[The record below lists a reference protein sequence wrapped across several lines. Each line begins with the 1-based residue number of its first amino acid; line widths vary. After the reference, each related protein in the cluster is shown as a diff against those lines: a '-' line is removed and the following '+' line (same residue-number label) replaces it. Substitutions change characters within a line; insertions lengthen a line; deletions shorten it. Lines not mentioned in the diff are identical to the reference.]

1 MNFKEKLA
9 KLLQKLGLQEKA
21 SRKELT
27 PEDAE
32 KIAKGWK
39 EEYGTDLTA
48 ESAEWQKTE
57 AQAAA
62 YREILAV
69 VNGMAVEETQEDNGE
84 GDGADGD
91 GDRKDGD
98 KGEEM
103 PAAGARKVIQV
114 INGLNREV
122 RELAS
127 KARPDSPDAIVTHD
141 VKVFGR
147 AHTAT
152 HLFGIE
158 HPMFSMDRRW
168 NRIARYGR
176 QLEDPTAED
185 KVAFME
191 EFRKYS
197 RSFSR
202 RYAELYQMGV
212 VTPGKLGEVDYSS
225 LRDAGLGEQFLV
237 RRQDALIARILM
249 IPTLD
254 HIFPR
259 RSNIQDG
266 ELLTNAFFGE
276 FSQAYQAG
284 EISKGSVQLEPELAK
299 VHDAMFKYL
308 FESLKWIETQY
319 IGYLN
324 TSGSDPVKWNMIEW
338 LILNIS
344 TKLQQ
349 ERNYRVINGYR
360 IEPVKGEIAHAN
372 FAAYGVIYR
381 LYSYVEGRKVLPFT
395 DDEVNDYTSANIG
408 DVIEEFVEKVA
419 AVVDNLQDF
428 TLYVNKKHE
437 PWFKEWYNSKY
448 GGNAD
453 YTGVQNR
460 VANYDVPIV
469 WVPNMGNTKLMWMT
483 LPGNIMQL
491 ENVPGE
497 MAKMTFEQRLESVWA
512 YSVWKEGVGAAFAGK
527 KFDDDEAFKASDR
540 VDQLI
545 FMNMP
550 VAKLDAD
557 VTTAD
562 ASKGPIFETSAANT
576 SAKAL
581 TDITGA
587 KRGVVYIIRSG
598 GGSNATTI
606 AKSGKFD
613 GLTAAWEPKA
623 AGDFLKVYW
632 NGEKFVEV
640 ERKVTA

>member
-32 KIAKGWK
+32 KIAKSWK
-39 EEYGTDLTA
+39 EEYGTDLAA
-48 ESAEWQKTE
+48 ESADWQKTE

-62 YREILAV
+62 FRNLIGTVSGHFAS
-69 VNGMAVEETQEDNGE
+69 QEDNGGD
-84 GDGADGD
+84 GDGAPESSTEHESPSESAQKITEHI
-91 GDRKDGD
+91 R
-98 KGEEM
+98 
-103 PAAGARKVIQV
+103 
-114 INGLNREV
+114 GLQNQV
-122 RELAS
+122 RELSSRAQPD
-127 KARPDSPDAIVTHD
+127 RPEDTVTREIS
-141 VKVFGR
+141 VFGR

-152 HLFGIE
+152 HIFGIE

-168 NRIARYGR
+168 NRITRYGR
-176 QLEDPTAED
+176 QQEDPTDED
-185 KVAFME
+185 KEVFMD
-191 EFRKYS
+191 EFKKYS
-197 RSFSR
+197 RSLSK

-212 VTPGKLGEVDYSS
+212 ITPGKLGEVDYSS

-266 ELLTNAFFGE
+266 ELLTNVFFGE
-276 FSQAYQAG
+276 FSQPYQAG
-284 EISKGSVQLEPELAK
+284 EVSKGSVDLKPELAK

-349 ERNYRVINGYR
+349 ERNYRVVNGYR
-360 IEPVKGEIAHAN
+360 IEPVKGESAHAN
-372 FAAYGVIYR
+372 FAAFGVIYR

-395 DDEVNDYTSANIG
+395 EDDVNDYTSSNIG
-408 DVIEEFVEKVA
+408 DVFEEMAAKVA
-419 AVVDNLQDF
+419 EVVDNLQDF
-428 TLYVNKKHE
+428 TLYANKKHE
-437 PWFKEWYNSKY
+437 PWFKAWYNAKY

-453 YTGVQNR
+453 YSGVQNK
-460 VANYDVPIV
+460 VPNYDMQIV
-469 WVPNMGNTKLMWMT
+469 WVPNMGNTKLMWIT
-483 LPGNIMQL
+483 IPGNILQL

-497 MAKMTFEQRLESVWA
+497 MTRMYFEQRLESVWA
-512 YSVWKEGVGAAFAGK
+512 YSVWKEGVGAAFAGRQY
-527 KFDDDEAFKASDR
+527 DDQESFKASDR
-540 VDQLI
+540 RHQLI

-550 VAKLDAD
+550 VSKLA
-557 VTTAD
+557 AD
-562 ASKGPIFETSAANT
+562 ATVADAANGPIFLTSADNT
-576 SAKAL
+576 AATAL
-581 TDITGA
+581 TDIKGA
-587 KRGVVYIIRSG
+587 KTGVVYIIESG

-606 AKSGKFD
+606 ANSDKFA
-613 GLTAAWEPKA
+613 GLTAAWNPKA

-632 NGEKFVEV
+632 DGEKFVEV

>member
-9 KLLQKLGLQEKA
+9 KILQKLGLQERA

-32 KIAKGWK
+32 MIAKSWK
-39 EEYGTDLTA
+39 EEYGSDFA
-48 ESAEWQKTE
+48 ADSAAWKETE
-57 AQAAA
+57 AKAAA
-62 YREILAV
+62 YDSLMAV
-69 VNGMAVEETQEDNGE
+69 VAELFATQEPGKE
-84 GDGADGD
+84 SPS
-91 GDRKDGD
+91 
-98 KGEEM
+98 EEM
-103 PAAGARKVIQV
+103 GKVIES
-114 INGLNREV
+114 IKGLKEDV
-122 RELAS
+122 RTLAA
-127 KARPDSPDAIVTHD
+127 KAQPDVPETTVSHE

-152 HLFGIE
+152 HVFGIE

-168 NRIARYGR
+168 NRITRYGR
-176 QLEDPTAED
+176 QLEDPSAED
-185 KVAFME
+185 KNAFME
-191 EFRKYS
+191 EFQKYS
-197 RSFSR
+197 RSLSK

-212 VTPGKLGEVDYSS
+212 ITPGKLGEVDYSS
-225 LRDAGLGEQFLV
+225 LKDAGLGEQFLV

-254 HIFPR
+254 DIFPR

-266 ELLTNAFFGE
+266 EVLTNVFFGE

-284 EISKGSVQLEPELAK
+284 EVSKGSVDFKPELAK

-338 LILNIS
+338 LVLNIA

-349 ERNYRVINGYR
+349 ERNYRVVNGFR
-360 IEPVKGEIAHAN
+360 IDPVKGEIAHAN
-372 FAAYGVIYR
+372 FAAFGVIYR

-395 DDEVNDYTSANIG
+395 EDEVNDYTSANIG
-408 DVIEEFVEKVA
+408 DVFEEMTAKVA
-419 AVVDNLQDF
+419 SVLDNLQDF
-428 TLYVNKKHE
+428 ALYANKNHE
-437 PWFKEWYNSKY
+437 PWFKAWYNAKY

-453 YTGVQNR
+453 YTGVQNK
-460 VANYDVPIV
+460 VPNYDARII
-469 WVPNMGNTKLMWMT
+469 WVPNMGQSKLMWIT
-483 LPGNIMQL
+483 LPGNILQL

-497 MAKMTFEQRLESVWA
+497 MTSIRFEQRLESVWA

-527 KFDDDEAFKASDR
+527 QMADDEAFKASDR
-540 VDQLI
+540 RDQLI

-550 VAKLDAD
+550 MDKLAADA
-557 VTTAD
+557 TTAD
-562 ASKGPIFETSAANT
+562 AAKGPVFRTSADNT
-576 SAKAL
+576 KATAL

-587 KRGVVYIIRSG
+587 KTGVVYIIECG
-598 GGSNATTI
+598 GAANATTI

-623 AGDFLKVYW
+623 AGDYLKVYW

>member
-32 KIAKGWK
+32 RIAKGWK
-39 EEYGTDLTA
+39 EEYGTDFSA
-48 ESAEWQKTE
+48 ESAEWRETE

-62 YREILAV
+62 YREILAA
-69 VNGMAVEETQEDNGE
+69 VNEMTDEDAPEGNEDGE
-84 GDGADGD
+84 DGDDGD
-91 GDRKDGD
+91 GTPSASA
-98 KGEEM
+98 E
-103 PAAGARKVIQV
+103 KVV
-114 INGLNREV
+114 KTINGLNRQV

-127 KARPDSPDAIVTHD
+127 RARSDSPEDTVRHS
-141 VKVFGR
+141 VNVFGR

-152 HLFGIE
+152 HIFGIE
-158 HPMFSMDRRW
+158 HPMFAMDRRW
-168 NRIARYGR
+168 NRITRYGR
-176 QLEDPTAED
+176 QLEDPTEED
-185 KVAFME
+185 KEAFMD

-197 RSFSR
+197 RSLSK

-212 VTPGKLGEVDYSS
+212 ITPGKLGEVNYSS
-225 LRDAGLGEQFLV
+225 LKDAGLGEQFLV
-237 RRQDALIARILM
+237 RRQDALIARIIM

-284 EISKGSVQLEPELAK
+284 EVSKGSVQLEPELAK

-372 FAAYGVIYR
+372 FAAFGVIHR

-395 DDEVNDYTSANIG
+395 DEEVNDYTSANIG
-408 DVIEEFVEKVA
+408 DVFEEFVEKVA

-428 TLYVNKKHE
+428 ALYANKKHE
-437 PWFKEWYNSKY
+437 PWFKAWYNSKY

-453 YTGVQNR
+453 YSGVQNR
-460 VANYDVPIV
+460 VTNYDVPII

-497 MAKMTFEQRLESVWA
+497 MTKMTFEQRLESVWA

-527 KFDDDEAFKASDR
+527 KFDDDETFKGSDR
-540 VDQLI
+540 ENQLV
-545 FMNMP
+545 FMNLP
-550 VAKLDAD
+550 VAKLAVDA
-557 VTTAD
+557 TTAD
-562 ASKGPIFETSAANT
+562 AAKGPLFETSAENT
-576 SAKAL
+576 GAKAL
-581 TDITGA
+581 TDIIGA

-598 GGSNATTI
+598 GGSNATTV

-632 NGEKFVEV
+632 DGEKFVEV

>member
-32 KIAKGWK
+32 RIAKGWK
-39 EEYGTDLTA
+39 EEYGTDFSA
-48 ESAEWQKTE
+48 ESAEWRETE

-62 YREILAV
+62 YREILAA
-69 VNGMAVEETQEDNGE
+69 VNEMTDEDAPEGNEDGE
-84 GDGADGD
+84 DGDDGD
-91 GDRKDGD
+91 GTPSASA
-98 KGEEM
+98 E
-103 PAAGARKVIQV
+103 KVV
-114 INGLNREV
+114 KTINGLNRQV

-127 KARPDSPDAIVTHD
+127 RARSDSPEDTVRHS
-141 VKVFGR
+141 VNVFGR

-152 HLFGIE
+152 HIFGIE
-158 HPMFSMDRRW
+158 HPMFAMDRRW
-168 NRIARYGR
+168 NRITRYGR
-176 QLEDPTAED
+176 QLEDPTEED
-185 KVAFME
+185 KEAFMD

-197 RSFSR
+197 RSLSK

-212 VTPGKLGEVDYSS
+212 ITPGKLGEVNYSS
-225 LRDAGLGEQFLV
+225 LKDAGLGEQFLV
-237 RRQDALIARILM
+237 RRQDALIARIIM

-284 EISKGSVQLEPELAK
+284 EVSKGSVQLEPELAK

-372 FAAYGVIYR
+372 FAAFGVIHR

-395 DDEVNDYTSANIG
+395 DEEVNDYTSANIG
-408 DVIEEFVEKVA
+408 DVFEEFVEKVA

-428 TLYVNKKHE
+428 ALYANKKHE
-437 PWFKEWYNSKY
+437 PWFKAWYNSKY

-453 YTGVQNR
+453 YSGVQNR
-460 VANYDVPIV
+460 VTNYDVPII

-497 MAKMTFEQRLESVWA
+497 MTKMTFEQRLESVWA

-527 KFDDDEAFKASDR
+527 KFDDDETFKGSDR
-540 VDQLI
+540 ENQLI
-545 FMNMP
+545 YMNMP
-550 VAKLDAD
+550 VVKLAADA
-557 VTTAD
+557 TTAD
-562 ASKGPIFETSAANT
+562 AAKGPLFETSSENT
-576 SAKAL
+576 GAKAL

-598 GGSNATTI
+598 GGSNATTV

-632 NGEKFVEV
+632 DGEKFVEV

>member
-27 PEDAE
+27 PDDAE

-39 EEYGTDLTA
+39 EEYGTDFST
-48 ESAEWQKTE
+48 ESAQWQETE

-62 YREILAV
+62 YREILAA
-69 VNGMAVEETQEDNGE
+69 VNGMIDEDAPEGNEDGE
-84 GDGADGD
+84 SGDDGD
-91 GDRKDGD
+91 GTPSASA
-98 KGEEM
+98 E
-103 PAAGARKVIQV
+103 KVV
-114 INGLNREV
+114 KTINGLQSQV

-127 KARPDSPDAIVTHD
+127 RARSDSPEDTVRHS
-141 VKVFGR
+141 VNVFGR

-152 HLFGIE
+152 HIFGIE
-158 HPMFSMDRRW
+158 HPMFAMDRRW
-168 NRIARYGR
+168 NRITRYGR
-176 QLEDPTAED
+176 QLEDPTSED
-185 KVAFME
+185 KEAFMD

-197 RSFSR
+197 RSLSK

-212 VTPGKLGEVDYSS
+212 ITPGKLGEIDYSS
-225 LRDAGLGEQFLV
+225 LKDAGLGEQFLV

-249 IPTLD
+249 LPNLD
-254 HIFPR
+254 GIFPR

-284 EISKGSVQLEPELAK
+284 EVSKGSVKFEPELAK

-308 FESLKWIETQY
+308 IESLKWIETQY

-349 ERNYRVINGYR
+349 ERNRRVINGYR
-360 IEPVKGEIAHAN
+360 IEPVKGKIAHAN
-372 FAAYGVIYR
+372 FAAFGVIYR
-381 LYSYVEGRKVLPFT
+381 LYSYVEGRKVLPYT
-395 DDEVNDYTSANIG
+395 DEEVNDYTSANIG
-408 DVIEEFVEKVA
+408 DVFEEFVEKVA

-428 TLYVNKKHE
+428 ALYANKKHE
-437 PWFKEWYNSKY
+437 PWFKAWYNSKY

-453 YTGVQNR
+453 YSGVQNR
-460 VANYDVPIV
+460 VTNYDVPII

-497 MAKMTFEQRLESVWA
+497 MTKMTFEQRLESVWA
-512 YSVWKEGVGAAFAGK
+512 YSVWKEGIGAAFAGK
-527 KFDDDEAFKASDR
+527 KFDDDETFKASDR
-540 VDQLI
+540 ENQLI
-545 FMNMP
+545 FMNLP
-550 VAKLDAD
+550 VAKLAADA
-557 VTTAD
+557 TTAD
-562 ASKGPIFETSAANT
+562 AAKGPLFETSAENT
-576 SAKAL
+576 GAKAL

-632 NGEKFVEV
+632 DGEKFVEV